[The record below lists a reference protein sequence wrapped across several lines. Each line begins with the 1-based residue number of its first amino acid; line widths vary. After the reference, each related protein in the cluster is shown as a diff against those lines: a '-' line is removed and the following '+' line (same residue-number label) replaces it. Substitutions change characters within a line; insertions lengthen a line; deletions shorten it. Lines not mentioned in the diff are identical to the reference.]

1 MDLKQLRHLVAI
13 VETESFSRA
22 AQMTAISQPALTRSI
37 KLLEERLL
45 VVLFE
50 RTTRRVTP
58 TEAGLR
64 LYKRAKVILN
74 EAENALADLQDG
86 ERRTRRLRIG
96 MAPMF
101 ATTILPKAIQAF
113 RERAPNVEVIVES
126 DLFEELAARL
136 EQADL
141 DLVVSN
147 FPYGWMADDLESE
160 PVVDI
165 DVVYLASAA
174 HPLAKKT
181 KISVTDLLA
190 YPWAVVD
197 ESHANELY
205 GSILTS
211 EGGKNSPIGVRT
223 NSLNLL
229 KTLVETPP
237 WVTLLPLHMV
247 QPELTREQLVALDVV
262 GDQMR
267 RRGGIVYRRARSDD
281 VDLVSFA
288 ECVRDA
294 CQSRP

>member
-13 VETESFSRA
+13 VETESFSKA
-22 AQMTAISQPALTRSI
+22 AQAVAISQPALTRSI
-37 KLLEERLL
+37 KLLEERLH

-86 ERRTRRLRIG
+86 EQRTRRLRIG

-101 ATTILPKAIQAF
+101 ATTIMPKAIQAF
-113 RERAPNVEVIVES
+113 RECAPNVEVIVES
-126 DLFEELAARL
+126 DLFEELVARL

-147 FPYGWMADDLESE
+147 FPYGWMAKDLESE

-174 HPLAKKT
+174 HPLAKET

-247 QPELTREQLVALDVV
+247 QPELKRDQLVALDVV
-262 GDQMR
+262 GDQVR

-288 ECVRDA
+288 DCIRDA